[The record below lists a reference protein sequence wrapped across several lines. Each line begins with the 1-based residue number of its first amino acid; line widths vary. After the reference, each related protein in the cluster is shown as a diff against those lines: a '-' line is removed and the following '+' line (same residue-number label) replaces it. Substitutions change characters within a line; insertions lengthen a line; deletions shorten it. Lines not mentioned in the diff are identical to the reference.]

1 MKKIIETIKCNREEL
16 ISKYSK
22 MKKEIE
28 VLSEEIKQATK
39 LKKYDVADKLWIK
52 RSDLNT
58 EVKDIYMA
66 INDLTNALNH
76 LGESTDIF
84 WE

>member
-1 MKKIIETIKCNREEL
+1 MKKIIDTIKSNREEL

-28 VLSEEIKQATK
+28 VLSEGIKQATK

-58 EVKDIYMA
+58 KVKDIYMA

-76 LGESTDIF
+76 LGESTETF
-84 WE
+84 WG

>member
-1 MKKIIETIKCNREEL
+1 
-16 ISKYSK
+16 

-28 VLSEEIKQATK
+28 VLSEGIKQATK

-66 INDLTNALNH
+66 INDLTKALNH
-76 LGESTDIF
+76 LGESTEIF
-84 WE
+84 WD